1 MYPDASK
8 PRRCIF
14 KKSRPSP
21 ARPRLEPRTHLTR
34 LHRLRLLWL
43 RARSPILKRCG
54 TSFPCSPRRRQWT
67 QKRWLGLGVRSA
79 ARSLPRH
86 AAYWSAAVSETRP
99 YYRECCC
106 LCLEGRG
113 QAAPKRCELHG
124 FVMRVV
130 SAAQGELT
138 TTLADELWTAIL
150 TPSSF
155 QQAGRWDRIAAPLRR
170 LNLNVFKTMPE
181 TIALK

>member
-1 MYPDASK
+1 MP
-8 PRRCIF
+8 
-14 KKSRPSP
+14 
-21 ARPRLEPRTHLTR
+21 RPRLEPRTHLTR
-34 LHRLRLLWL
+34 LHRLRSLWL

-67 QKRWLGLGVRSA
+67 QKRWLGLGVRLA
-79 ARSLPRH
+79 TRSLPRH

-113 QAAPKRCELHG
+113 QAALKRCELHG
-124 FVMRVV
+124 FVIRVV
-130 SAAQGELT
+130 SATQGELT

-155 QQAGRWDRIAAPLRR
+155 QQAGRRRRRRDRIATVPLLHRTDYTER
-170 LNLNVFKTMPE
+170 F
-181 TIALK
+181 